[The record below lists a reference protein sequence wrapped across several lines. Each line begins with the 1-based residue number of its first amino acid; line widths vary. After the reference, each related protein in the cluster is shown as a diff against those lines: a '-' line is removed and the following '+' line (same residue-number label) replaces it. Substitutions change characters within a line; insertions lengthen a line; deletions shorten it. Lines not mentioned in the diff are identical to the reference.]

1 MKKDGVD
8 NTLQFILK
16 ETTPILELTNNSK
29 IEESDKKLFRGTI
42 IDGQLKTRI
51 INIRGK
57 KLPFKF
63 IQLKD
68 KKGYISPQVVNLYIG
83 KFANFVQ
90 EDIEEDI
97 IEEEST
103 NNKEN
108 KTNKKQKKKKNFII
122 NYGLPIIGCVAG
134 YLIAK
139 KTDADNK
146 KMIGFI
152 LFFGL
157 LGILPRYMYKN

>member
-1 MKKDGVD
+1 MKNEGVN

-16 ETTPILELTNNSK
+16 ETSPIYELTNKSI
-29 IEESDKKLFRGTI
+29 IEESDKKLLRGTI
-42 IDGQLKTRI
+42 INGQLKTRI
-51 INIRGK
+51 VNIDGERI
-57 KLPFKF
+57 PFKF

-108 KTNKKQKKKKNFII
+108 KPNKKQKKNKNFII
-122 NYGLPIIGCVAG
+122 NYGLNII
-134 YLIAK
+134 
-139 KTDADNK
+139 
-146 KMIGFI
+146 
-152 LFFGL
+152 
-157 LGILPRYMYKN
+157 